1 MVAGF
6 VKVFCG
12 FTFKKIYFCL
22 SPLVLEEVI
31 TLSMMTV
38 LTSTQDWMQ
47 GLNFMLKPAK
57 LYINL
62 ANTKKIN
69 SFMVVIQVS
78 VTLYPKTLHF

>member
-1 MVAGF
+1 M
-6 VKVFCG
+6 
-12 FTFKKIYFCL
+12 Y
-22 SPLVLEEVI
+22 LVLEEVI
-31 TLSMMTV
+31 TSSMMTV

-69 SFMVVIQVS
+69 SFMVVI
-78 VTLYPKTLHF
+78 